1 MLSDDEEA
9 LDYEVE
15 SEASG
20 SADEVMD
27 TDEDDS
33 DEEDEEEESRMLV
46 QLEGFGELE
55 LPVGV
60 DIDQL
65 RKLQQH
71 PEIPFKVTFI
81 KYASVKM
88 FIYLLSIV
96 STYVPV
102 QYF

>member
-1 MLSDDEEA
+1 
-9 LDYEVE
+9 
-15 SEASG
+15 
-20 SADEVMD
+20 
-27 TDEDDS
+27 
-33 DEEDEEEESRMLV
+33 LV

-55 LPVGV
+55 LPVDV

-81 KYASVKM
+81 KYASVKI